1 VCVCV
6 SACRIEIRYC
16 SGKVLTITVD
26 GYLLVHLITVT
37 MPDAAIEAYKAGLDY
52 TEPTGKNTRKAKV
65 TYEYVVDP
73 NNPHGPPRQ
82 RRVIE
87 AGDSGGKLSK
97 WFKGE
102 KTITPVPVS
111 IYLMLIGGGG

>member
-1 VCVCV
+1 LCVCVCV
-6 SACRIEIRYC
+6 VGLKIVIVRAKY
-16 SGKVLTITVD
+16 LLTVD

-82 RRVIE
+82 RRIIE

-102 KTITPVPVS
+102 KTITPVPVRTHFS
-111 IYLMLIGGGG
+111 

>member
-1 VCVCV
+1 V

-16 SGKVLTITVD
+16 SGKLLTARTTTHE
-26 GYLLVHLITVT
+26 YLLINPIITT

-65 TYEYVVDP
+65 TYEHVVDP
-73 NNPHGPPRQ
+73 KNPNGPPRQ

>member
-1 VCVCV
+1 MW
-6 SACRIEIRYC
+6 SDNRYC
-16 SGKVLTITVD
+16 SGKALPIDD
-26 GYLLVHLITVT
+26 GYILVHHIIIT

-65 TYEYVVDP
+65 SYEYVVDP

-87 AGDSGGKLSK
+87 AGDSGEKLSK

-102 KTITPVPVS
+102 KTITPVPVRTHFVS
-111 IYLMLIGGGG
+111 IGGGG

>member
-1 VCVCV
+1 VCVWE
-6 SACRIEIRYC
+6 CRIENRYC
-16 SGKVLTITVD
+16 SGKVLTSTVD
-26 GYLLVHLITVT
+26 GYLLVHLITVI

-52 TEPTGKNTRKAKV
+52 TEPTGKTTRKAKV

-82 RRVIE
+82 RRIIE

-102 KTITPVPVS
+102 KTITPVPVRTH
-111 IYLMLIGGGG
+111 LIMT

>member
-1 VCVCV
+1 VCVV
-6 SACRIEIRYC
+6 GLKIVIVRAKY
-16 SGKVLTITVD
+16 LLTVD

-82 RRVIE
+82 RRIIE

-102 KTITPVPVS
+102 KTITPVPVRTHFS
-111 IYLMLIGGGG
+111 